1 MADGFEL
8 EPEPSA
14 LHNRFLL
21 DQNPEALERYEEHL
35 NRLLIEG
42 EGEALIEIGVPYDD
56 EFEAKGL
63 SKEELE
69 KAETVHNEI
78 IGSKLNCVTT
88 GLLTKSYNGSF
99 SRISI
104 IRKNLPEEDFLEI
117 RVAVVGN
124 VDAGKSTF
132 LGVLTHNALDDGR
145 GQARKKL
152 FRHQHEFETGRT
164 SSVGNDILGFDVHGK
179 VVNAPDKHSGRL
191 NWLQISRAAS
201 KILTFIDLAGHEKY
215 LKTTIFGLTGHQPDY
230 TMLMIGANMGISG
243 MTKEHLSLCLALN
256 VPVFVVITKIDY
268 CPENVLDETLKQL
281 NKLLRSPGSRKLPV
295 VVNNMEDIFM
305 AAQHFYQGRMCPI
318 FRVSNVTGENLD
330 KVRTFLNILPI
341 RRTITDQSKVLFVID
356 EVFWVDGVGTV
367 VSGNCVNGTV
377 RVNDTLWL
385 GPDSTG
391 NFVQVPIK
399 SIHRK
404 RMPVDSVRH
413 GQSAA
418 FAIKKVTKKQIRKGM
433 VLLSGVEQPHAVWE
447 FEAEILILNHPT
459 TISRNYE
466 AMVHVG
472 AVRQTAKIMHMK
484 KDVLRTG
491 DRDRVR
497 FRFTR
502 RPEYIRKGTRLVFRE
517 GLTKAVGTVEIII
530 SDTSTPQPPVYTR
543 QKTSN
548 DPKKQK
554 PTKQKTKRTVELR

>member
-1 MADGFEL
+1 MTDGFEL

-21 DQNPEALERYEEHL
+21 DRNPEALERYEEHL

-63 SKEELE
+63 TKEELE
-69 KAETVHNEI
+69 KAEAVHNEVI
-78 IGSKLNCVTT
+78 DNKLNCVTT
-88 GLLTKSYNGSF
+88 GLLTKSYN
-99 SRISI
+99 
-104 IRKNLPEEDFLEI
+104 EDFLEI

-164 SSVGNDILGFDVHGK
+164 SSVGNDILGFDVHGN

-268 CPENVLDETLKQL
+268 CPENVLEETLKQL

-404 RMPVDSVRH
+404 RMPVDTVRH

-433 VLLSGVEQPHAVWE
+433 VLLSGAEQPHAVWE

-472 AVRQTAKIMHMK
+472 A
-484 KDVLRTG
+484 
-491 DRDRVR
+491 
-497 FRFTR
+497 
-502 RPEYIRKGTRLVFRE
+502 YIRKGTRLVFRE
-517 GLTKAVGTVEIII
+517 GLTKAVGTVEVII

-554 PTKQKTKRTVELR
+554 PTKQKTKRTAELR